1 MASVIRASMTFG
13 TKPEKNMRNYR
24 LSKKAE
30 IDLLDIA
37 IHGDREF
44 GIAQSDKYRDKLKKQ
59 FSLIGSSPLHYSS
72 VDHIRVGYRRS
83 VCGVHS
89 IYYKI
94 GNDGV
99 SEIVRI
105 LRGQSTDDI

>member
-13 TKPEKNMRNYR
+13 TKQEKSMRNYR

-44 GIAQSDKYRDKLKKQ
+44 GIVQSDKYRDKLKKQ
-59 FSLIGSSPLHYSS
+59 FMVIGSSPLRYSAMH
-72 VDHIRVGYRRS
+72 HIRAGYRRS

-89 IYYKI
+89 IYYKF
-94 GNDGV
+94 GDDGI
-99 SEIVRI
+99 S
-105 LRGQSTDDI
+105 

>member
-1 MASVIRASMTFG
+1 MTENLG
-13 TKPEKNMRNYR
+13 ANQPSYK

-30 IDLLDIA
+30 IDLLKIA
-37 IHGDREF
+37 IHGDEVF
-44 GIAQSDKYRDKLKKQ
+44 GIAQSDKYREKLKNRL
-59 FSLIGSSPLHYSS
+59 LIIGNKPLRYPT

-89 IYYKI
+89 IYCKI
-94 GNDGV
+94 GEDGL

-105 LRGQSTDDI
+105 LRSQSAETI

>member
-1 MASVIRASMTFG
+1 
-13 TKPEKNMRNYR
+13 MRNYR

-30 IDLLDIA
+30 IDLLEIA
-37 IHGDREF
+37 IHGDKEF
-44 GIAQSDKYRDKLKKQ
+44 GKTQSDKYRDKLKKQ
-59 FSLIGSSPLHYSS
+59 FLIIGSHPLRYPA

-94 GNDGV
+94 GDDGV

-105 LRGQSTDDI
+105 LRNQHTDNI